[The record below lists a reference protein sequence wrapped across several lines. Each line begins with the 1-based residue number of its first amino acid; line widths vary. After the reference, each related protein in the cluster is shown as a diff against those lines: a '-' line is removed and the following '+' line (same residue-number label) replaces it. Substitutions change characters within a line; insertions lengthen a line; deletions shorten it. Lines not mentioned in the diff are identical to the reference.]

1 MAVVIQMTD
10 RRTPLPRLLRRR
22 RRRSSGLAAS
32 LLGGVV
38 AAGLGLG
45 SLAVLV
51 MSLWISS
58 PYPDS
63 GPGGALHIAAALWV
77 LGHGAELV
85 RTDTLTGVPAPVGVT
100 PLLLMAVPVWLVHR
114 AARDAVYGHDVVEP
128 VTGRTAFTGV
138 VLGYLGV
145 AAAALLYVSSR
156 GELRPS
162 WTWPGP
168 AMLPLLV
175 VTAAGAGVWT
185 AHGHPRGPVDSVLV
199 LLPGPVRRLL
209 LGVEGRAR
217 LGAAARAAC
226 AGAAVLFGGGALL
239 VAVSLVW
246 HSGAARG
253 SFLQLTEGWSGRFA
267 VLLLCLVLVPNAAVW
282 AAAYALGPGFSLSV
296 GHLTSPL
303 HSDPAPLLPP
313 FPLLAAVPAGG
324 PGTPLHWAT
333 AAVPLAAGVTVG
345 WFLAVAATGTT
356 RAALP
361 GGAWS
366 PGRTAG
372 AAVLASVLCG
382 ALLAGLAAL
391 AGGPLGVA
399 ALARFG
405 PVGWQVGAAAV
416 LWITVA
422 AVPVALA
429 RRAWRGRSRRAGA
442 GGARTAAPAADRP
455 RIGLPRSEPAPA
467 PVSPPAGEAGT
478 RRSRSRLPWRR
489 RPAGQQ
495 PTTGRRT
502 GHAEP
507 EIYDAETPK
516 DSFARYDREDPA
528 DDPFTAYGVDRATAL
543 PGPAY
548 DAIARLGGRAAG
560 TASRP
565 DDEPAPPGAPTAA
578 RATPSADRPAAPS
591 TGRPATPAEP
601 PSAPTAPPTAPT
613 DSPTAPTDSPTA
625 PTDSLTAPTKPPT
638 APTKPPT
645 APTKPPAASKEPPTA
660 PTDPSAA
667 PADTPAEPH
676 PASPAPPTPPA
687 E

>member
-10 RRTPLPRLLRRR
+10 RRTSLPRLLRRR
-22 RRRSSGLAAS
+22 RGRSSGLAAS
-32 LLGGVV
+32 LLGGAV

-51 MSLWISS
+51 LALWISS

-100 PLLLMAVPVWLVHR
+100 PLLLMAVPVWLLHR
-114 AARDAVYGHDVVEP
+114 AARDAVYGHDGVEP
-128 VTGRTAFTGV
+128 VAGRTAFTGV

-168 AMLPLLV
+168 VMLPLLV

-185 AHGHPRGPVDSVLV
+185 AHGHPREPVESVLV
-199 LLPGPVRRLL
+199 MLPGPVRRLL
-209 LGVEGRAR
+209 LGTDGRAR

-226 AGAAVLFGGGALL
+226 AGAAVLSGGGALL

-246 HSGAARG
+246 HNGAARG

-282 AAAYALGPGFSLSV
+282 AAAYALGPGFALAV

-303 HSDPAPLLPP
+303 GSDPAPLLPP

-345 WFLAVAATGTT
+345 WFLAVAATGTD
-356 RAALP
+356 RVALP
-361 GGAWS
+361 GGAWA

-399 ALARFG
+399 ALSRFG
-405 PVGWQVGAAAV
+405 PMGWQVGGATV
-416 LWITVA
+416 LWIAVA
-422 AVPVALA
+422 AIPVALA
-429 RRAWRGRSRRAGA
+429 RRAWRGRSRRTGA
-442 GGARTAAPAADRP
+442 GGPQTATAAAERTGSGGKLTSAAAAVRP
-455 RIGLPRSEPAPA
+455 RIGVPRYEPVPAPA
-467 PVSPPAGEAGT
+467 GPPGT
-478 RRSRSRLPWRR
+478 RRSGRWLRWRR
-489 RPAGQQ
+489 RPARQQ
-495 PTTGRRT
+495 PTTGRT
-502 GHAEP
+502 PNAEP
-507 EIYDAETPK
+507 EIYDIETTK
-516 DSFARYDREDPA
+516 HAFARYDREDPA
-528 DDPFTAYGVDRATAL
+528 DDPYTAYGVESATTL

-548 DAIARLGGRAAG
+548 GTTAPAPNKAPGIAPAAG
-560 TASRP
+560 RTTGTTGTAP
-565 DDEPAPPGAPTAA
+565 DERDQSEPAGPLTE
-578 RATPSADRPAAPS
+578 SPA
-591 TGRPATPAEP
+591 
-601 PSAPTAPPTAPT
+601 APPTAP
-613 DSPTAPTDSPTA
+613 DA
-625 PTDSLTAPTKPPT
+625 
-638 APTKPPT
+638 
-645 APTKPPAASKEPPTA
+645 EP
-660 PTDPSAA
+660 
-667 PADTPAEPH
+667 PAEPP
-676 PASPAPPTPPA
+676 PAPDAPPTPSAPQVPPA
-687 E
+687 PPAP